1 MVDATEAG
9 REEDLGGDIVSCDP
23 MRARFGT
30 LGAEGVRNWK
40 EDGGATSF
48 VALKVALLFGL
59 GAIVG
64 AAVLATEIVSLRLC
78 PGTPSKVF
86 FRNPSEVFGLAF
98 EDAGELV
105 EDLIRNDGLGWS
117 LASLSEAAFVM
128 RGAIVGGAVLA
139 TAIDSDRLC
148 PGTSRNDLIS
158 SALDGATRGALELF
172 SKTIPARK
180 AAALVVRGAI
190 SGAMWVLGRGRALKR
205 GFPFCP
211 SLTPSKE
218 DGLDWA

>member
-1 MVDATEAG
+1 MVDATVAG
-9 REEDLGGDIVSCDP
+9 REEGLGGDIVSCEP
-23 MRARFGT
+23 IRALPGT

-40 EDGGATSF
+40 EDGGAASF

-78 PGTPSKVF
+78 PGTPSKVP
-86 FRNPSEVFGLAF
+86 FRDPSEVLGLAL

-105 EDLIRNDGLGWS
+105 EDLIRNGGLGWS
-117 LASLSEAAFVM
+117 LANLSEAAFVM

-139 TAIDSDRLC
+139 TAIVSERLC
-148 PGTSRNDLIS
+148 PGTSRNAFVS
-158 SALDGATRGALELF
+158 SALDGATRGALGAF

-180 AAALVVRGAI
+180 AAAFVVRGAI
-190 SGAMWVLGRGRALKR
+190 SGAM
-205 GFPFCP
+205 
-211 SLTPSKE
+211 
-218 DGLDWA
+218 